1 MEKTFA
7 GVNPK
12 ISRFE
17 TEDSGL
23 FPQIREG
30 ILQFFSSKKSLM
42 YPSKGICLNGWVVSS
57 GSRIHQKAASL
68 KKKGGGKNI
77 ALGRPR
83 YKRLNAGKYIQEN
96 FLLPPY
102 DLFKCKHGHRASK
115 HTSRDERLKIRAFFE
130 EEPISQGVQ
139 KTVWE
144 CNAGGCIFLKFL
156 CGNANVCV
164 GRLFFCGKKR
174 RRIIMVKVIHG

>member
-1 MEKTFA
+1 M
-7 GVNPK
+7 PK
-12 ISRFE
+12 WWGGFLSL
-17 TEDSGL
+17 TNT
-23 FPQIREG
+23 Q
-30 ILQFFSSKKSLM
+30 KSA
-42 YPSKGICLNGWVVSS
+42 VA
-57 GSRIHQKAASL
+57 Q
-68 KKKGGGKNI
+68 KKGEEKNI

-96 FLLPPY
+96 FLPPY

-174 RRIIMVKVIHG
+174 CRIIMVKVIHG